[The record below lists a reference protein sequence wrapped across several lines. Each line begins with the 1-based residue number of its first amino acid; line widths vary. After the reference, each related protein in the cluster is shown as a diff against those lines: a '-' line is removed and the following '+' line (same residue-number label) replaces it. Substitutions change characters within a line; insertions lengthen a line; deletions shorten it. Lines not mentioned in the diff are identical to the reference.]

1 MDFPILKCYIYN
13 ANNERFTQMAGIK
26 NHEIA
31 AILREWLDSA
41 RVSQAEAARQ
51 LHITP
56 PVLWRQLEARDSMPL
71 SRIEQF
77 VNLWSPSDAETTRL
91 ESALNE
97 FLSPNIRNT
106 SFDCERC
113 LGRLDVVS
121 SVLHN
126 AILEN
131 VPENL
136 KPTISTIAGLLD
148 ETIEELS
155 SKRVIKVSSEKR
167 VILPRKSASEWRK
180 IELEK
185 EAKRI
190 NQMLFFIEHSHALS
204 GDSEKKELSPE
215 EKVKKQ
221 ELEARRTEVEQE
233 LSSLSVSGNDEP
245 SNKE

>member
-1 MDFPILKCYIYN
+1 MLKCYIYN
-13 ANNERFTQMAGIK
+13 ANSERFTLMAGIK

-31 AILREWLDSA
+31 AILREWLDTA

-167 VILPRKSASEWRK
+167 VILPRKSTNEWRK

-185 EAKRI
+185 EAERI
-190 NQMLFFIEHSHALS
+190 DRMLSFIKYGHVLS
-204 GDSEKKELSPE
+204 GSRENKELSPE
-215 EKVKKQ
+215 EKAKKQ
-221 ELEARRTEVEQE
+221 ELEARLTEVKKE
-233 LSSLSVSGNDEP
+233 LSSLSFSGNDEP